1 MPPVPITF
9 QFPIPPSSVTVA
21 PTKRQAHKGGY
32 HELTSIKP
40 VSFTYDSPPH
50 ISPIT
55 SQTTN
60 GDDNIPNAKRTCAR
74 PTKRRKASVHVAPLA
89 SEQYVTVTPL
99 YRPIINRCLAYV
111 SSDETLA
118 DVHALTGHP
127 YSPESD
133 WGNTRSF
140 NPSDLEVARSEKP
153 KKLNRRELKEK
164 KAKEAR
170 AKRLV
175 RELKGEAV
183 GDEEEVPIIIEQT
196 PTPSVQ
202 EDTLAADQPERSKDK
217 GSDSIS
223 KLSPPLSRAPLKRT
237 RSFNALS
244 HTGNGVHAASPLRAV
259 IGANGHRNT
268 DDQPAAKQP
277 YNRRGSATSF
287 IETLG
292 ERESRR
298 AFTHSPSGTSSM
310 PLPEMAR
317 SPKTA
322 PLPAGVLQ
330 PPRSRGGSSLST
342 VLDEGTGES
351 TSMRKVASH
360 GTVRS
365 ASVGLE
371 GGLRE
376 RSRREV
382 TLPNRLKDYEA

>member
-9 QFPIPPSSVTVA
+9 QFPIPAPSAA
-21 PTKRQAHKGGY
+21 PRKRQTHKDG
-32 HELTSIKP
+32 HRELTSIKP
-40 VSFTYDSPPH
+40 FSFTYDSSSDT
-50 ISPIT
+50 SPVT
-55 SQTTN
+55 SHSII
-60 GDDNIPNAKRTCAR
+60 GDDNVPNAKRSFAR

-111 SSDETLA
+111 TSDESHA

-164 KAKEAR
+164 KEKEAR

-183 GDEEEVPIIIEQT
+183 EDEEEIPIIIEQT

-202 EDTLAADQPERSKDK
+202 EDAPAADQPEKSKDK

-244 HTGNGVHAASPLRAV
+244 QTGNGVHAASPLRAV

-268 DDQPAAKQP
+268 DVQPAAKQP
-277 YNRRGSATSF
+277 YNRRSSATSV
-287 IETLG
+287 IEALG
-292 ERESRR
+292 DRESRR
-298 AFTHSPSGTSSM
+298 AFTHSPSGTNSM
-310 PLPEMAR
+310 PLPEIAR
-317 SPKTA
+317 PPKSV

-330 PPRSRGGSSLST
+330 PPRTRGGRSSST
-342 VLDEGTGES
+342 ALDAETGEP
-351 TSMRKVASH
+351 TSVKNVASH
-360 GTVRS
+360 GTIRS
-365 ASVGLE
+365 ASVGFE

>member
-1 MPPVPITF
+1 MSPIPITF
-9 QFPIPPSSVTVA
+9 QFSTPSPFVA
-21 PTKRQAHKGGY
+21 PRKRQTHKGSLH
-32 HELTSIKP
+32 HELASAKP
-40 VSFTYDSPPH
+40 FSFTYDSLSDT
-50 ISPIT
+50 SPIT
-55 SQTTN
+55 SQAIN
-60 GDDNIPNAKRTCAR
+60 GDDTVPRTQRSFER
-74 PTKRRKASVHVAPLA
+74 PTKRRKGSVHIAPLA
-89 SEQYVTVTPL
+89 SEHYVTVTPL

-111 SSDETLA
+111 TSEESLA
-118 DVHALTGHP
+118 DAHALTGHP

-140 NPSDLEVARSEKP
+140 NPSDLEVARTEKP

-164 KAKEAR
+164 KEKEAR
-170 AKRLV
+170 VKRLV

-183 GDEEEVPIIIEQT
+183 EDEEEIPIIIEQT

-202 EDTLAADQPERSKDK
+202 EETPAAIEPEKNKDK
-217 GSDSIS
+217 GSDSIR
-223 KLSPPLSRAPLKRT
+223 KLSPPQSRGPLKRT

-244 HTGNGVHAASPLRAV
+244 HAGNGVHASSPLRVV

-277 YNRRGSATSF
+277 INRRGSTTSF
-287 IETLG
+287 IETWG
-292 ERESRR
+292 NQEPRR
-298 AFTHSPSGTSSM
+298 AFTHSPSGTNSM

-317 SPKTA
+317 SPKTV

-330 PPRSRGGSSLST
+330 PSRTRGGRSSST
-342 VLDEGTGES
+342 ALDVETGEL
-351 TSMRKVASH
+351 TSMRRAATN
-360 GTVRS
+360 GTTRS